1 MVDALASGASVR
13 MDVEVRVLFWAPQI
27 SDNLLKFLHDYS
39 FRRST
44 LSHIPYTI
52 CRSGT
57 YYYNRRVP
65 KHAVNSYGPFI
76 RQALSKNPLEAEAF
90 SKRLSD
96 VLEGAW
102 SAKTN
107 APPVSIST
115 IIESFQPR
123 RTALSEI
130 AAEYLALKQIDQTP
144 PRVAVSTFL
153 SLAGDRDVSE
163 YTREDAKLFVHHLEM
178 KGNKTATIR
187 RRINSISAILNYAYS
202 ELDLD
207 KRNPFTRL
215 FIQNEGADVFKRGT
229 FTNEQLKWGYDK
241 ALSSGSTVKLLMPLL
256 GETGCRLA
264 EIVGLRLEDIDMEN
278 DLIYIKPNSA
288 RRLKN
293 RGSERVVPLVG
304 YAKLAMEEALSQADN
319 EWLFH
324 RYIKSGHCYATHASN
339 ALNKWLK
346 RDFGRLTAHSLR
358 HTFRD
363 RLRLALL
370 PIDMMDQVGGWS
382 SPLGLGSSYGS
393 GYSREQLMICVQQ
406 IAISESMPL

>member
-1 MVDALASGASVR
+1 M
-13 MDVEVRVLFWAPQI
+13 
-27 SDNLLKFLHDYS
+27 
-39 FRRST
+39 
-44 LSHIPYTI
+44 SHIPYTI

-65 KHAVNSYGPFI
+65 KHAVNSYGQFI
-76 RQALSKNPLEAEAF
+76 RQALSKDPLEADAF

-102 SAKTN
+102 NTTTD
-107 APPVSIST
+107 APLVNIST

-123 RTALSEI
+123 RVALSEI

-144 PRVAVSTFL
+144 PRVALSTFL
-153 SLAGDRDVSE
+153 SLAGDRDVRD
-163 YTREDAKLFVHHLEM
+163 YTRQDAKLFVHYLEM

-187 RRINSISAILNYAYS
+187 RRINSLSAIMNYAYS

-229 FTNEQLKWGYDK
+229 FANDQLKWGYDK
-241 ALSSGSTVKLLMPLL
+241 ALSSGGTVKLLMPLL

-264 EIVGLRLEDIDMEN
+264 EIVGLRLEDIDLDNE
-278 DLIYIKPNSA
+278 LLHIRPNSA

-293 RGSERVVPLVG
+293 KTSERVLPLVG
-304 YAKLAMEEALSQADN
+304 YAKLAIDQVQIQADD
-319 EWLFH
+319 EWLFPQ
-324 RYIKSGHCYATHASN
+324 YIKSGHCYATHASN
-339 ALNKWLK
+339 AVNKWLK
-346 RDFGRLTAHSLR
+346 KDFGGLTAHSLR

-363 RLRLALL
+363 RLRAVEC
-370 PIDMMDQVGGWS
+370 PMDMIDQIGGWKSITSIGNSYGRGFTMDQYRQY
-382 SPLGLGSSYGS
+382 LDKI
-393 GYSREQLMICVQQ
+393 MIT
-406 IAISESMPL
+406 

>member
-1 MVDALASGASVR
+1 M
-13 MDVEVRVLFWAPQI
+13 
-27 SDNLLKFLHDYS
+27 
-39 FRRST
+39 
-44 LSHIPYTI
+44 SHIPYTI

-65 KHAVNSYGPFI
+65 KYAVKSYGQFI
-76 RQALSKNPLEAEAF
+76 RQALSKDLLEAEAF

-102 SAKTN
+102 SATTD
-107 APPVSIST
+107 ASPVNIST
-115 IIESFQPR
+115 IVKSFQPR
-123 RTALSEI
+123 RVALSEI

-144 PRVAVSTFL
+144 PRVALSTFL
-153 SLAGDRDVSE
+153 SLAGDRDVRD
-163 YTREDAKLFVHHLEM
+163 YTRQDAKLFVHYLEM

-187 RRINSISAILNYAYS
+187 RRINSLSAIMNYAYS

-229 FTNEQLKWGYDK
+229 FANDQLKWGYDK

-264 EIVGLRLEDIDMEN
+264 EIVGLRLEDIDLDNE
-278 DLIYIKPNSA
+278 LLHIRPNSA

-293 RGSERVVPLVG
+293 KTSERVLPLVG
-304 YAKLAMEEALSQADN
+304 YAKLAIDQVQIQADD
-319 EWLFH
+319 EWLFPQ
-324 RYIKSGHCYATHASN
+324 YIKSGHCYATHASN
-339 ALNKWLK
+339 AVNKWLK
-346 RDFGRLTAHSLR
+346 KDFGGLTAHSLR

-363 RLRLALL
+363 RLRAVEC
-370 PIDMMDQVGGWS
+370 PMDMIDQIGGWKS
-382 SPLGLGSSYGS
+382 ITSIGNSYGR
-393 GYSREQLMICVQQ
+393 GFTMDKYRQYLDKIMIT
-406 IAISESMPL
+406 